1 MLGGI
6 LAPDSG
12 RVRIAGRVGHVH
24 QHFALP
30 PGLTSAECL
39 ALEEPGLRFATPA
52 RLGDRFRE
60 IEARVGLDLGR
71 PDAEAARL
79 PVGAR
84 QRLEFARA
92 RARNPDLLILDEPTA
107 VLAPPEVDRFMVSVR
122 ETAANGAAVVF
133 ITHKLAE
140 IFGFCDRVSVLRRG
154 RLVSSRLASEATP
167 ASLAAEFLEGDA
179 PPRSSPRVPGSDVLR
194 LDGFRSFGSDSE
206 VPLVV
211 REGEIVALAGVDGN
225 GQEEA
230 TRAVAGR
237 EGAAPLSATLF
248 GRPVSAQEFRR
259 QKTSVIPG
267 DRRRE
272 GLILDFTVEEN
283 LRLAE
288 PIPVREPARSR
299 ALIERFGIDPP
310 APGAPARSLS
320 GGNQQK
326 VVLARELSREPRF
339 LLAVSPTR
347 GLDLASTRLTR
358 GAIRD
363 AAGSGAAV
371 LLVTSDLDEARELA
385 DSMFVLYRGLLAG
398 PFRPDEPSAAVGRA
412 MAGLRRAEAA
422 SAAQAGL
429 P

>member
-6 LAPDSG
+6 LVPDSG
-12 RVRIAGRVGHVH
+12 RVRVAGRVGHVH

-39 ALEEPGLRFATPA
+39 ALEESGLRLATPA
-52 RLGDRFRE
+52 RLGARFRE

-71 PDAEAARL
+71 PEAEAARL

-92 RARNPDLLILDEPTA
+92 RARDPDLLILDEPTA
-107 VLAPPEVDRFMVSVR
+107 VLAPPEVDRFMGSVR

-140 IFGFCDRVSVLRRG
+140 VFGFCDRVSVLRRG
-154 RLVSSRLASEATP
+154 RLVSSRLASDATP
-167 ASLAAEFLEGDA
+167 ASLAAEFFEGDA
-179 PPRSSPRVPGSDVLR
+179 PPRSSPRRPGSDVLR
-194 LDGFRSFGSDSE
+194 LDGFRGLDSDSE
-206 VPLVV
+206 APLVV

-230 TRAVAGR
+230 TRAVMGR
-237 EGAAPLSATLF
+237 EGAASFSATLF
-248 GRPVSAQEFRR
+248 GRPVSAREFRR
-259 QKTSVIPG
+259 QKTSVIPD

-288 PIPVREPARSR
+288 PIPAREPGRSR
-299 ALIERFGIDPP
+299 SLIERFGIDPP

-326 VVLARELSREPRF
+326 VVLARELSRKPRF

-347 GLDLASTRLTR
+347 GLDLASTRMTR

-385 DSMFVLYRGLLAG
+385 DTMFVLYRGRLAG
-398 PFRPDEPSAAVGRA
+398 PFPPDEPSDAVGRA
-412 MAGLRRAEAA
+412 MAGL
-422 SAAQAGL
+422 